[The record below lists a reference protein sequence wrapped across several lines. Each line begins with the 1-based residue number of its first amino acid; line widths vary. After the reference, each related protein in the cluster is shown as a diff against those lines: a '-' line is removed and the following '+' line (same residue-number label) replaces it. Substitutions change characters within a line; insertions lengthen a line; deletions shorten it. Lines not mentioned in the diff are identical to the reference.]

1 MKKITTKTV
10 WLKWANVF
18 FFFFRIGF
26 DVSMSWSQLVHPAQL
41 SSGPTSHSRLNG
53 GSSSSGPGST
63 PNESYSSM
71 GLSSNAGFHSA
82 ETAGTRLPPLHLS
95 QFRMS
100 LSPANFRPIRD
111 PDHYE
116 KIDQIGKGK
125 HFENLVKML
134 LFCSDCNVMDK
145 NVEMY

>member
-1 MKKITTKTV
+1 
-10 WLKWANVF
+10 
-18 FFFFRIGF
+18 
-26 DVSMSWSQLVHPAQL
+26 MSWSQLVHPAQL
-41 SSGPTSHSRLNG
+41 SSGPTSHNRLNG
-53 GSSSSGPGST
+53 GSSSSVPGST

-82 ETAGTRLPPLHLS
+82 ETAGTRLPPIHLS

-125 HFENLVKML
+125 YFFEILWKLGSESILPNYVPAIRFPILVFK
-134 LFCSDCNVMDK
+134 LFESLFSIK
-145 NVEMY
+145 KSPTLQR